1 MNAPRI
7 DDRNFAKSTSGILV
21 PQDPPR
27 HVCKYCG
34 AVFEDRG
41 GDDGQVGV
49 KNHERQCR
57 AKTRAMWTSA
67 ALQNPALVEKGP
79 QAIRDA
85 VDAQVALYDAMP
97 RDSWVEHRGQ

>member
-1 MNAPRI
+1 VNAPRI
-7 DDRNFAKSTSGILV
+7 DDSQFALVGGVMV
-21 PQDPPR
+21 PQDPER
-27 HVCKYCG
+27 FVCKFCG
-34 AVFEDRG
+34 AVFEARTKEAPD
-41 GDDGQVGV
+41 VGV

-67 ALQNPALVEKGP
+67 ALQNAALVEKGP
-79 QAIRDA
+79 QAVRDA